1 MQFEDLNPKPKI
13 FQAEL
18 TKAQYK
24 FLAKLMPSE
33 YVLEVISKP
42 KKEVPPQPKRNPM
55 IVRTPSFLILTFVE
69 QNSRSETS
77 QV

>member
-24 FLAKLMPSE
+24 FLAKMMPSE
-33 YVLEVISKP
+33 YLLEVISKP
-42 KKEVPPQPKRNPM
+42 KKEVPPQPKKNPM
-55 IVRTPSFLILTFVE
+55 MVCTASFPILTPVE
-69 QNSRSETS
+69 QNSHSETS
-77 QV
+77 EV